1 MARDALAVLWRVR
14 DAAVTE
20 ASRALAQARLRE
32 SQAAQDL
39 DDQMRDVA
47 REIAAMGAAHIVA
60 FVAWRTLARTQT
72 DMLRAALLR
81 AQADVVALQQSLAM
95 RRMDAE
101 AVAKARA
108 RAARDAALTE
118 ARRAQAVMDEAAG
131 KRFAAS

>member
-20 ASRALAQARLRE
+20 ASRALAQARLGE

-47 REIAAMGAAHIVA
+47 RETTAMGTAHILA
-60 FVAWRTLARTQT
+60 FVAWRTQARRQT

-81 AQADVVALQQSLAM
+81 AQAEAAALQQSLAM
-95 RRMDAE
+95 RRTDAE

-108 RAARDAALTE
+108 RVARDAALTE
-118 ARRAQAVMDEAAG
+118 TRCAQAAMDEAAG
-131 KRFAAS
+131 ERFAAS